1 MDGGRKVHGDAFVGH
16 ATPEKSSGRRTDRMA
31 PIPVPGGIFHHHCDV
46 VEDLGV
52 PPQLD
57 LVAYRIDRID
67 RIEIGQF
74 AAAER
79 ALERHI
85 VSESRVLRFCGL
97 IIGRHHANVM
107 QAGAPGIQGFFVN

>member
-1 MDGGRKVHGDAFVGH
+1 MVDEKSTAALLWDTP
-16 ATPEKSSGRRTDRMA
+16 TPEKSS
-31 PIPVPGGIFHHHCDV
+31 
-46 VEDLGV
+46 
-52 PPQLD
+52 
-57 LVAYRIDRID
+57 
-67 RIEIGQF
+67 

-85 VSESRVLRFCGL
+85 VSESRVLRFSGL